1 MKKQVR
7 MATDKNG
14 ATNTSRGSQSGK
26 TRTTDVLKRQTQG
39 KKTDPKPFG
48 EGKYQTLCRH
58 CKKVV
63 PQTPMGEP
71 EVTGTSVCQDYIC
84 SICKKENRVETRV
97 R

>member
-14 ATNTSRGSQSGK
+14 AINTRRGSQSGK
-26 TRTTDVLKRQTQG
+26 TRTTDLLKRQKTG
-39 KKTDPKPFG
+39 KETEPKPLG
-48 EGKYQTLCRH
+48 EGKIQTHCRH

-71 EVTGTSVCQDYIC
+71 EVTGTSGRQDYIC
-84 SICKKENRVETRV
+84 SVCKKENRVETRV